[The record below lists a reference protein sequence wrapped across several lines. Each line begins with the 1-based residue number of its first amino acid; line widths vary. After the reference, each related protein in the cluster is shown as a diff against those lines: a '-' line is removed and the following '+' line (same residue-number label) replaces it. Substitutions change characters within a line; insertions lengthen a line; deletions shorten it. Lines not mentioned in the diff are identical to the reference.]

1 MLERI
6 VELVNQFLVVHYK
19 TFPLFMRHFIIF
31 YFFVDD
37 IIRLVYGT
45 LIVPSSINSELCA
58 EAKIKLKR
66 MVIHQFILSWFTIQY
81 FPKFQ
86 KAKLMKPVGHQ
97 PESLS

>member
-1 MLERI
+1 MFERI
-6 VELVNQFLVVHYK
+6 VELVNQFFVVHYK
-19 TFPLFMRHFIIF
+19 TLPLFMRHFILF

-45 LIVPSSINSELCA
+45 LIVPSSINSELCT
-58 EAKIKLKR
+58 EAKIKKKR
-66 MVIHQFILSWFTIQY
+66 MVIHQFVLSWFSFQY
-81 FPKFQ
+81 FSKFQ